1 MASQSAPRSGSG
13 RRPTLPDKRGQLL
26 FFPEHRSFGPF
37 RWRTVKIASLAVL
50 ILLLSGSLLQ
60 LFLVHAL
67 REGSVAQPDTAK
79 VPS

>member
-13 RRPTLPDKRGQLL
+13 RRPTPPEQRGRLL
-26 FFPEHRSFGPF
+26 VFPERRSFGPF

-50 ILLLSGSLLQ
+50 ILLLSGALLQ
-60 LFLVHAL
+60 LLLAHAL
-67 REGSVAQPDTAK
+67 HEGRVSSPDAAR